1 MSTLRFGPYSFETS
15 HEDKIFF
22 PDEGITKGD
31 LIDYYKQVAE
41 FLLPYIKDRPLTMR
55 RYPDGITGE
64 SFFQKEAG
72 DYFPDWIDRVEVK
85 KEGGTVTHVVCNNTA
100 TLVYLANQAS
110 IELHPWL
117 SRTSK
122 LDYPDQLIIDL
133 DPPGDDFS
141 RARFAA
147 RALREIFEE
156 LDLRAFLK
164 TTGSRGLHVLAPL
177 DRSANFETVRDFARD
192 VARLLVRRHPD
203 KLTIEARKEKR
214 RGRLLID
221 IARNGYAQTAVAPY
235 SVRAKAGA
243 PVATPLDWDEL
254 SDNRL
259 DSRRYNIKN
268 IFRRLGRKADPWEGL
283 ARAARSLERPRRRL
297 NAMLEKEE

>member
-1 MSTLRFGPYSFETS
+1 MGTLRFGQYIVETS

-22 PDEGITKGD
+22 PDDAITKGD
-31 LIDYYKQVAE
+31 LIEYYKQVAE

-55 RYPDGITGE
+55 RYPDGINRE

-85 KEGGTVTHVVCNNTA
+85 KEGGTVTHVLCNKTA

-122 LDYPDQLIIDL
+122 LDYPDRLIIDL
-133 DPPGDDFS
+133 DPPGDDFG

-177 DRSANFETVRDFARD
+177 DRSANFDTVRDFARD